1 MKHEVDTDF
10 SSLLSTIQKVDAPPF
25 LLTRIKEKL
34 KSNPDVKVGVG
45 WVLAGG
51 MSLVMVLIINVVVIS
66 KNSTKHQQIP
76 NLVESMNLAPD
87 NTLYQ

>member
-87 NTLYQ
+87 NTLYH